1 MYAPHTVT
9 LYYVTEDKVT
19 FENTNYITVLE
30 GVFVDSVKGANVRA
44 SGLENA
50 DSVNLYIP
58 FDVNATDGI
67 TGATKTFLPPKQYEA
82 QENKYGYWTLDV
94 SGNCF
99 FVKGVVVEPTQDFQY
114 INLNYDDVHRVTKV
128 DMKDFGS
135 EHMRHWEV
143 GGA

>member
-19 FENTNYITVLE
+19 FETTNHITILE
-30 GVFVDSVKGANVRA
+30 GVFLDSAKAANVRA

-50 DSVNLYIP
+50 DSVNLFIP
-58 FDVNATDGI
+58 FGVKATDGI
-67 TGATKTFLPPKQYEA
+67 TGASKVFLPSKQYEA
-82 QENKYGYWTLDV
+82 EENKYNYWTLDV
-94 SGNCF
+94 GNNCF
-99 FVKGVVVEPTQDFQY
+99 FAKGVVVEPTQNFQY
-114 INLNYDDVHRVTKV
+114 INANYDDVHRVTKV